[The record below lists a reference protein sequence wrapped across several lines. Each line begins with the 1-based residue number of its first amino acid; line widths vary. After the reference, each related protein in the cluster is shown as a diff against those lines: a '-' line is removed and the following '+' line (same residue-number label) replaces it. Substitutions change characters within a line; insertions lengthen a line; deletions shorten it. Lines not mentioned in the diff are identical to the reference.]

1 MSRRRTVV
9 LASAATLFALGGL
22 VAAGVAALTQ
32 TAWGRE
38 QIREYAVSLINK
50 NLHGKMY
57 IGRVDGSLFTSITV
71 DSFAIRELNDSLF
84 LSTGPIHIRFDPRDL
99 LDRRIVAS
107 TVTVERPVVRIVEDS
122 TKMWNYRRIFPS
134 GPPKPPQPLAARNF
148 GDYIFVNSA
157 RVENATVLLGMPWQP
172 DDSLRGSRR
181 DSAVAVAL
189 ARKDKRIIRVG
200 SNFQIERSWTN
211 GTLVLGPSRI
221 DDKDNIGRLFDVRRL
236 DADEFDPP
244 FKFSE
249 ARGTVRNKGDSLWA
263 DISHFRL
270 PGSRGT
276 AKGKVWWGSDLP
288 TRYDLTFVSDSVSLA
303 DVAWVYPTLPTT
315 GGGSMTLHIGNG
327 RDLHVLEYALR
338 DMDVRTMNSRL
349 RGAMTFGTGAPVLVV
364 KDVDLRAEP
373 IDWILIEQFTGEPL
387 PYPFKGNITATVKA
401 KGGAVNR
408 FQVDEGTF
416 LFRDAN
422 VPGATAQGKVNGELD
437 ILFPA
442 FTKFRGFNLALDH
455 FDLRSIQAVNPGFP
469 HFFGIVSGTARLD
482 SLWTDVRF
490 RNADITHR
498 FGDGEPSRFT
508 GNGRVTIGDKF
519 LVYDLALDAKPL
531 SLTTVARA
539 YPEAELMYRGSFS
552 GPLRLQGEAPDLA
565 LFTDLTGA
573 PGTLAYDGRVDA
585 DSVDGYGYHGTLRF
599 SNLDLRLLLDTA
611 SVPHTQLFGTA
622 DLDVKGD
629 SLSVWEGPVDVSL
642 DRSLID
648 SVRVYSGARAR
659 LRFGGGA
666 VRIDSLSVESA
677 LASMTAKG
685 GLGLLPSV
693 RDSLEFTVT
702 ADSLGALRQYLVAA
716 SGEDSLLK
724 SQMQRD
730 SLGAEITGRGVV
742 AGSLDSIDV
751 RGALDIRNLT
761 YGTYGAKVARVAF
774 DLRDVMY
781 PQVHGTVNVTADTLA
796 LGTVAVTN
804 AGIDLDVAS
813 QREVKVG
820 VLSTLSN
827 GPVLEG
833 RGMFGVSGDTTIAGI
848 TSMRIG
854 LDGREWTLK
863 RPASFSTTGGAFTLD
878 TVRLAGSRGGEITVA
893 GTANADSSVRAFLAM
908 DSVSLA
914 DLANLAQSNMS
925 LGGWLNARLEVEGTR
940 SEPQMSL
947 VGGVTGATV
956 GQVNLAHASLDGR
969 YADRRLFF
977 GANVLRNDTSVVS
990 MDGNIPID
998 LALAARDRRLLR
1010 GGPTD
1015 TLRVSVKSMALDMPV
1030 VESFLPAMSNAT
1042 GRLSADFSLAGPVD
1056 RAALEG
1062 YLRIDSVSASIANLG
1077 IRLRDMNADLEAA
1090 RDTLRIKRFSVVSGN
1105 EARDSL
1111 WLSGWVARL
1120 ADEGAAFDVSL
1131 GARDFQAIAN
1141 RRVAELSLSGG
1152 LKLEGS
1158 LDRSR
1163 LSGGVTLN
1171 NGVIVIPEFTG
1182 KKLISLDDPEL
1193 FNVVDTTVFANR
1205 ALLPKTSP
1213 DLIRNL
1219 TVDNVRIAMGSDVRV
1234 RSEEADIKLGGAVN
1248 VTVGER
1254 RGGTT
1259 PQLALDGSLQTE
1271 RGYYRLDLGGL
1282 VQRTFNVEGGEL
1294 RFLNET
1300 ELNPI
1305 LNISAIHTVRQ
1316 ISSTYGGRNDVRIR
1330 VRVQGTLTQPRLR
1343 LESADSLQ
1351 LSESDLISYLV
1362 AGVPSFGIGGGL
1374 AENRFSGVGFALST
1388 LSSYISAKF
1397 SGGLFDYVNIQTATG
1412 NAATVSGQ
1420 EQQSRQGL
1428 LNGVQFGI
1436 GKQLGD
1442 RTFLSLTTGLCR
1454 LGAAGGQL
1462 SPVDLAQIIGVKLEQ
1477 RLTDGYGFSFS
1488 LEPPLDKL
1496 FCDTGTDRSFTT
1508 TRRQY
1513 GFDLFRSWRW

>member
-9 LASAATLFALGGL
+9 LASAATLFALGAL
-22 VAAGVAALTQ
+22 IVAGIAALTQ
-32 TAWGRE
+32 TSWGRE
-38 QIREYAVSLINK
+38 QIRAQVVSLINSK
-50 NLHGKMY
+50 LHGKMY
-57 IGRVDGSLFTSITV
+57 IGRIDGSLFTSLVV

-107 TVTVERPVVRIVEDS
+107 EVTVERPVLRIVEDS
-122 TKMWNYRRIFPS
+122 TKVWNFRRIFPS
-134 GPPKPPQPLAARNF
+134 GPPQPLQPLAARAL

-157 RVENATVLLGMPWQP
+157 RVENATVLLGLPWQP
-172 DDSLRGSRR
+172 DDSLHGSRR
-181 DSAVAVAL
+181 DSAIAVAL
-189 ARKDKRIIRVG
+189 ARTDKRIIRVG
-200 SNFQIERSWTN
+200 NNFQVERSWTN

-221 DDKDNIGRLFDVRRL
+221 DDKDALGRQFDVKRL

-244 FKFSE
+244 FNFRE
-249 ARGTVRNKGDSLWA
+249 ARGAVRNKGDSIWA
-263 DISHFRL
+263 DIPYFRL

-288 TRYDLTFVSDSVSLA
+288 TRYDLTFVSDSLSLA
-303 DVAWVYPTLPTT
+303 DVAWVYPTLPTS
-315 GGGSMTLHIGNG
+315 GGGQMTLHIGNG

-364 KDVDLRAEP
+364 KDVDLRADP

-387 PYPFKGNITATVKA
+387 PYPFRGTIVATVKA
-401 KGGAVNR
+401 KGGPVDR
-408 FQVDEGTF
+408 FELNDGSF

-442 FTKFRGFNLALDH
+442 LTKFRGVNLALDH
-455 FDLRSIQAVNPGFP
+455 FDLRTIQFVNPAFP
-469 HFFGIVSGTARLD
+469 RFFGLVSGTARLD
-482 SLWTDVRF
+482 SVWTDLRF

-498 FGDGEPSRFT
+498 FEDGEPSRFT
-508 GNGRVTIGDKF
+508 GNGRVTIGEKF
-519 LVYDLALDAKPL
+519 LVYDLALDARPL

-539 YPEAELMYRGSFS
+539 YPEAQLMYRGTYT
-552 GPLRLQGEAPDLA
+552 GPIRLQGQADDLA
-565 LFTDLTGA
+565 LATELTGA

-599 SNLDLRLLLDTA
+599 SNLDLRLLLDTT
-611 SVPHTQLFGTA
+611 SVPHTQLNGTA
-622 DLDVKGD
+622 ELDVVGD
-629 SLSVWEGPVDVSL
+629 SLANWEGPVDVAL
-642 DRSLID
+642 GRSLVD
-648 SVRVYSGARAR
+648 SVRLYAGARAR

-666 VRIDSLSVESA
+666 VRVDSLSVESA
-677 LASMTAKG
+677 LASFTAKG
-685 GLGLLPSV
+685 GLGLLPGV
-693 RDSLEFTVT
+693 RDSLAFTLT
-702 ADSLGALRQYLVAA
+702 ADSLGALRQYLVQA
-716 SGEDSLLK
+716 SGGDSLLRAEAL
-724 SQMQRD
+724 SD
-730 SLGAEITGRGVV
+730 SLGAEINGRGVLI
-742 AGSLDSIDV
+742 GSVDSLDV
-751 RGALDIRNLT
+751 RGAFDVRNLT
-761 YGTYGAKVARVAF
+761 YGTYGAKVARVSF
-774 DLRDVMY
+774 NLEHVLFPDVS
-781 PQVHGTVNVTADTLA
+781 GTVNVTADTLA

-804 AGIDLDVAS
+804 AGIDLDVKSA
-813 QREVKVG
+813 RVVNVG
-820 VLSTLSN
+820 LLSTLSN

-833 RGMFGVSGDTTIAGI
+833 RGMFGVSGDTTVAAI
-848 TSMRIG
+848 SSLRIG
-854 LDGREWTLK
+854 LDGREWKLAQ
-863 RPASFSTTGGAFTLD
+863 PASFHSASGAFLLD
-878 TVRLAGSRGGEITVA
+878 TVRLTGSSGGQILLAGSA
-893 GTANADSSVRAFLAM
+893 DADSTVRLRLEM

-914 DLANLAQSNMS
+914 DVANLAQSNLV
-925 LGGWLNARLEVEGTR
+925 LGGWLATRLDVTGTR
-940 SEPQMSL
+940 SAPVMAL
-947 VGGVTGATV
+947 TGGVKGATV
-956 GQVNLAHASLDGR
+956 GQVNVARASLQGN
-969 YADRRLFF
+969 YSERRIRF
-977 GANVLRNDTSVVS
+977 GANVLRNDSSVVAVT
-990 MDGNIPID
+990 GNVPVD
-998 LALAARDRRLLR
+998 LALLPRDHRLLR
-1010 GGPTD
+1010 DGAGD
-1015 TLRVSVKSMALDMPV
+1015 TLRVSVKSTALDMPV
-1030 VESFLPAMSNAT
+1030 VESFLPGMSNAT
-1042 GRLSADFSLAGPVD
+1042 GRVSADFSLAGTVNH
-1056 RAALEG
+1056 AALEG
-1062 YLRIDSVSASIANLG
+1062 YLRIDSVSASLADLG
-1077 IRLRDMNADLEAA
+1077 IRLRNMNADLVAA
-1090 RDTLRIKRFSVVSGN
+1090 RDTLRIQRFSVVSGS
-1105 EARDSL
+1105 ESRDSL

-1141 RRVAELSLSGG
+1141 RRVAELTVSGG
-1152 LKLEGS
+1152 LRLDGS
-1158 LDRSR
+1158 FDRSR

-1171 NGVIVIPEFTG
+1171 SGVIVIPEFTG

-1193 FNVVDTTVFANR
+1193 YNVVDTTVFANR

-1213 DLIRNL
+1213 EFVRNL

-1254 RGGTT
+1254 RGETA
-1259 PQLALDGSLQTE
+1259 PQLALDGALQTE

-1282 VQRTFNVEGGEL
+1282 VQRTFTVEGGEL

-1316 ISSTYGGRNDVRIR
+1316 ISSSYGGRNDVRIR

-1374 AENRFSGVGFALST
+1374 AENRFSASSFALST

-1412 NAATVSGQ
+1412 NSSGR

-1436 GKQLGD
+1436 GKQLGE

-1477 RLTDGYGFSFS
+1477 RLADGYGFSFS

-1496 FCDTGTDRSFTT
+1496 FCDTGTDRSFGT

-1513 GFDLFRSWRW
+1513 GLDLFRSWRW